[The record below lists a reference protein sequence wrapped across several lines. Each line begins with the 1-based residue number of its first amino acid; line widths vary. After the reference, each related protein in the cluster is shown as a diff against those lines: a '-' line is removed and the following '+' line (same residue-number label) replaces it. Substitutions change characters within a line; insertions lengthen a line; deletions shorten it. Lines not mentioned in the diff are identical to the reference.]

1 MWEKVASIGKDWKM
15 TQIILM
21 YGVANVILISLIQ
34 LYSVTKDFHIYQ

>member
-1 MWEKVASIGKDWKM
+1 MWEEVASIGKGWKM